1 MSKPAAP
8 QTICLPKADKGGY
21 ESSEEPPREPS
32 LSLHA
37 FDTRKGEK
45 LVLDTKHLMLRAPR
59 EREHTTCL
67 LSGSSYHRF
76 AVFMPWD

>member
-1 MSKPAAP
+1 MSEPAAP
-8 QTICLPKADKGGY
+8 QAVCLPRADKGGY
-21 ESSEEPPREPS
+21 ESSEDAPEKSPS

-59 EREHTTCL
+59 EESAQHA
-67 LSGSSYHRF
+67 S
-76 AVFMPWD
+76 